1 MTGWLVTGGGGRL
14 ACELTA
20 LLPADTAT
28 TLTREELDLTDA
40 RAVDEALAELRPSV
54 VANCAAWTDVD
65 GAEEHEDA
73 ALDVNGVAAS
83 RLAAGCARI
92 GARLL
97 HVSTDY
103 VFSGFDADGLPYD
116 EDAVPDPH
124 TAYGRSKLAGERAV
138 LTALP
143 DNGLV
148 VRTAWLYGAY
158 GRSFV
163 STMAESALS
172 DATVKVV
179 SDQYGQPTWTRD
191 VAERLLV
198 LGSGP
203 ARPGVHHATAS
214 GSTSR
219 YELARE
225 VYRLLGRDPALVSPV
240 VGADLGGVAVRP
252 AWSVLGHRRW
262 ALEGMSPLREW
273 RSALREALPAVTAS
287 LTSGRALC
295 AG

>member
-1 MTGWLVTGGGGRL
+1 MTGWLVTGAGGRL
-14 ACELTA
+14 ARELTA
-20 LLPADTAT
+20 LLPTDTT
-28 TLTREELDLTDA
+28 TALTREELDLTDA
-40 RAVDEALAELRPSV
+40 RAVDDALAELRPSV
-54 VANCAAWTDVD
+54 VANCASWTDVD

-73 ALDVNGVAAS
+73 ALDVNGLAVS
-83 RLAAGCARI
+83 RLAAGCART

-103 VFSGFDADGLPYD
+103 VFSGLDAEGLPYD
-116 EDAVPDPH
+116 EDAVPDPR
-124 TAYGRSKLAGERAV
+124 TAYGRGKLAGERGV

-143 DNGLV
+143 DNGVV
-148 VRTAWLYGAY
+148 VRTAWLYGAH

-163 STMAESALS
+163 STMAARALS

-179 SDQYGQPTWTRD
+179 TDQYGQPTWTRD

-203 ARPGVHHATAS
+203 ARPGIHHATAS

-225 VYRLLGRDPALVSPV
+225 IYRLLGRDPALVSPV
-240 VGADLGGVAVRP
+240 RGADLGCAAVRP

-262 ALEGMSPLREW
+262 ALEGMSPLPEW
-273 RSALREALPAVTAS
+273 RGALREALPAVTAS
-287 LTSGRALC
+287 PAFGSALC
-295 AG
+295 AS

>member
-1 MTGWLVTGGGGRL
+1 MTRWLVTGAGGRL
-14 ACELTA
+14 ARELTA
-20 LLPADTAT
+20 LLPAGTTTA
-28 TLTREELDLTDA
+28 LTREDLDLTDG
-40 RAVDEALAELRPSV
+40 RTVDRVLSDLRPSV
-54 VANCAAWTDVD
+54 VVNCAARTDVD
-65 GAEEHEDA
+65 RAEEHAEA
-73 ALDVNGVAAS
+73 AMEVNGHAVV

-103 VFSGFDADGLPYD
+103 VFSGLGTAASPYD
-116 EDAVPDPH
+116 EDAVPDPR

-148 VRTAWLYGAY
+148 VRTAWLYGAH

-163 STMAESALS
+163 RTMAERALS
-172 DATVKVV
+172 GATAQVV
-179 SDQYGQPTWTRD
+179 TDQYGQPTWTRH

-198 LGSGP
+198 LGNGP
-203 ARPGVHHATAS
+203 ARPGIHHATAA

-219 YELARE
+219 YELAR
-225 VYRLLGRDPALVSPV
+225 VIYRLLGRDPALVSPV
-240 VGADLGGVAVRP
+240 TGADVACAAVRP

-262 ALEGMSPLREW
+262 AREGMSPLPDW
-273 RSALREALPAVTAS
+273 RSALAEALPAVIAAVTPER
-287 LTSGRALC
+287 TLC
-295 AG
+295 AD